1 MNSLLKFFHKGGNS
15 STIIHYTKI
24 FIENPFL
31 PRCKYTRKGI
41 FWKIWTCWWWWW
53 GAQPYLAFHHT
64 LHQANMQQ
72 YLPPMTHLQYF
83 HCLMLSKAGK
93 QVHMQ
98 TQNWLTFLSV
108 FLQLCIRAW
117 TWKNCN
123 SPCHWSASPKILH
136 LELSIIHCTLKMD
149 EITYIVTSHIIMTQ
163 CLLL

>member
-1 MNSLLKFFHKGGNS
+1 MNSLLKFFHKGWSS
-15 STIIHYTKI
+15 STIIHSTKI

-53 GAQPYLAFHHT
+53 GDQPYLAFHHT

-72 YLPPMTHLQYF
+72 YLPPMTHSQYF

-93 QVHMQ
+93 QAHMQ

-108 FLQLCIRAW
+108 FLQLCIRALW
-117 TWKNCN
+117 TWENCN
-123 SPCHWSASPKILH
+123 SLCHWSASPKILH
-136 LELSIIHCTLKMD
+136 PVTTLLPSWVHNG
-149 EITYIVTSHIIMTQ
+149 T
-163 CLLL
+163 CP